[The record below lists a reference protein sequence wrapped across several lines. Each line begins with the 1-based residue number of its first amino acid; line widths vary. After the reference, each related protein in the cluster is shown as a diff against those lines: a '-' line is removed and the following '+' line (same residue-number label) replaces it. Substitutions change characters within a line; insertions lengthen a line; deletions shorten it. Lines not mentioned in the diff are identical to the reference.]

1 MQGLDE
7 SSLGSQH
14 IFNENKDLCFTI
26 RFQATNRPR
35 PPMEDIE
42 IYYISKCMHFIA
54 HLMEV
59 IMLLHQQIYETGEN
73 ITLHCLERDINT
85 WA

>member
-54 HLMEV
+54 LNGSNYV
-59 IMLLHQQIYETGEN
+59 IASANLRNRRKYSSSLS
-73 ITLHCLERDINT
+73 
-85 WA
+85 

>member
-1 MQGLDE
+1 MLYHSVPSHKPPSSTGL
-7 SSLGSQH
+7 
-14 IFNENKDLCFTI
+14 
-26 RFQATNRPR
+26 
-35 PPMEDIE
+35 EDIE

-59 IMLLHQQIYETGEN
+59 IMLLHQQIYETGVN

-85 WA
+85 WAWNQRDLALLFSPEKVSCLH